1 MELANQ
7 VQNLI
12 IGNIYSY
19 SELCKVLRA
28 EECSGNTRIAQRK
41 VWDSYFTLEKI
52 GRKFKVI
59 EVFQN
64 MNIDTMFKEQHTIN
78 SAKLLLDYFMEHKN
92 TSKFTRIEQYP
103 ELIETLLFSSD
114 IGEACGYLP
123 ESYRYTKVILGNKQ
137 RLAHHPVSIFL
148 KENSIDNGSIS
159 IFTKT
164 VKETFKDIRDTL
176 LESLRK
182 KKVIQHYRKVLIRV
196 EELPKQAQMK
206 KKTRNV
212 ALTDSEVAVYNTIVD
227 EYCRSISTETSQRG
241 VFNLTKHDWVKIGRL
256 LEASL
261 GFRDIYTGYYVAFLE
276 KTVVSEL
283 EKLAKQDLA
292 QHNNKHLKDK
302 VINKL
307 VKKVVKEVDKVGK
320 VAEDFEK
327 GIIDTGKSMEFSTAM
342 FGKKE
347 KVDKLTDNLDNLLEE
362 FLTIAG
368 EQYE

>member
-12 IGNIYSY
+12 TGNIYSY
-19 SELCKVLRA
+19 SELCQTLHA

-41 VWDSYFTLEKI
+41 VWDSYFQLAKV

-64 MNIDTMFKEQHTIN
+64 MNIDTLFKEQHTIN

-92 TSKFTRIEQYP
+92 TSKFTRVEQYP

-123 ESYRYTKVILGNKQ
+123 ESYRFTKVVLSNKQ
-137 RLAHHPVSIFL
+137 RLSTHPVSIFL
-148 KENSIDNGSIS
+148 EKNNIDNGSVS

-196 EELPKQAQMK
+196 EELPRQAYMQ

-212 ALTDSEVAVYNTIVD
+212 ALTDSEVAVYNTIID
-227 EYCRSISTETSQRG
+227 EYCRSISTETKQRSN
-241 VFNLTKHDWVKIGRL
+241 FNLTKQDWTTVNRL

-261 GFRDIYTGYYVAFLE
+261 GFSSIYTGYYVAFLE
-276 KTVVSEL
+276 KTVVAEL
-283 EKLAKQDLA
+283 EKLAKQELA
-292 QHNNKHLKDK
+292 VHNNKHLRDK

-307 VKKVVKEVDKVGK
+307 VTKVVKEVDKVAK
-320 VAEDFEK
+320 VTEDLEK
-327 GIIDTGKSMEFSTAM
+327 GIIDTGKNMEFSTNM
-342 FGKKE
+342 FGEKK
-347 KVDKLTDNLDNLLEE
+347 KVDKLADNLDSLLEE
-362 FLTIAG
+362 FLTV
-368 EQYE
+368 